1 MYCSSCG
8 ATVAQNLTYCNHCG
22 AKLREAKGDNLTKS
36 SEVKPELILSSMV
49 ALFIFGLVAIA
60 VLVGVM
66 KQVAGFDLPFLL
78 AITMFSFVLLLLIEG
93 VLIWLLLRRKKVE
106 KEVSDINQ
114 LNEQATKELYTE
126 PARVL
131 TEPVPTVIEQTTN
144 RLEHICH
151 DQKSK

>member
-1 MYCSSCG
+1 M
-8 ATVAQNLTYCNHCG
+8 AQNLTYCNHCG
-22 AKLREAKGDNLTKS
+22 AKLREAKDDNLLKS
-36 SEVKPELILSSMV
+36 SEIKPELILSSMV
-49 ALFIFGLVAIA
+49 ALFILGLVAIA
-60 VLVGVM
+60 VLIGVL